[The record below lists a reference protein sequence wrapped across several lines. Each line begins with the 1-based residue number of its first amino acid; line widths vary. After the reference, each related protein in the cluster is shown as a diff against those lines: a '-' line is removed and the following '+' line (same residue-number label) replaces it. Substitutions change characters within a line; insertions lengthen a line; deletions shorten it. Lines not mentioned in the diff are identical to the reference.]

1 MTMNGNSINNEQELS
16 VLSLTL
22 ASTKEENAN
31 HCTDNCSGN
40 DKENMP
46 QLPNASLCG
55 GVSDGSVQSSKEIA
69 AVTTTTDDASG
80 KSILSRPR
88 EAIAKE
94 ISKQVLRH
102 KLQKLRHL
110 VLEGVVSKDYL
121 DNEIFHPKLLQMFSP
136 QTVMYNG
143 GIANVKKWKIS
154 CYLEVMEVSCI
165 VYRFE
170 IGRLMAL

>member
-16 VLSLTL
+16 VSSLTL
-22 ASTKEENAN
+22 ASTKEEN
-31 HCTDNCSGN
+31 CIDNCGGN

-55 GVSDGSVQSSKEIA
+55 GVSDGSAQSSKESVS
-69 AVTTTTDDASG
+69 VTTKTDDAAG

-154 CYLEVMEVSCI
+154 CYLEVMEVS
-165 VYRFE
+165 
-170 IGRLMAL
+170 